1 MFRQIGPYRR
11 TRDMNKVADELAR
24 RALQHNRAGMWIHKG
39 VHDSC
44 KVGVVQM
51 SDAGRNR
58 AVQQKLTLF
67 GLHLDV
73 RAEQWCGN

>member
-1 MFRQIGPYRR
+1 
-11 TRDMNKVADELAR
+11 
-24 RALQHNRAGMWIHKG
+24 MWIHTG

-51 SDAGRNR
+51 SDAGRVR
-58 AVQQKLTLF
+58 AVQQTLTLF
-67 GLHLDV
+67 GLRFQVKLHTVGSWIWDV